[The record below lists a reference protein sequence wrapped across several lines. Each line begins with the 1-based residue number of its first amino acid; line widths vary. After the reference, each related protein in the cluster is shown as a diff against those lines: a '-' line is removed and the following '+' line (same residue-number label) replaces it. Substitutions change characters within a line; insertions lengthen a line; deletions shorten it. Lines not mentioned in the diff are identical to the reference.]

1 MRHQLDRCIVPLLL
15 TEHRKYLS
23 TNPCSLWSRIE
34 LLISRDSVVV
44 KVMYPEVEG
53 LFRGDVR
60 TIKLFAQLAQP
71 VHVPALEEIEKQFM
85 TEFDYFKE
93 SKQLAQVR
101 ENLMKAGMTG
111 EDSSDGSKLCAIPK
125 PYLDLC
131 TKRVLV
137 MEELKGDKLAVGL
150 RKDVQGHAA
159 RAGQTP
165 EEFLAERKAL
175 DEEAEAQGKSVQGPT
190 AQEFE
195 VYRSILNRQR
205 QLENAGAI
213 GAMIYNTTFG
223 WLPGKKKKQYK
234 GKDTLPINQ
243 AKLVDDLIYVH
254 GHEVSECRVHLSDR
268 CDPNDMTFQ

>member
-1 MRHQLDRCIVPLLL
+1 
-15 TEHRKYLS
+15 
-23 TNPCSLWSRIE
+23 
-34 LLISRDSVVV
+34 
-44 KVMYPEVEG
+44 MYPEVEG

-60 TIKLFAQLAQP
+60 TIKLFAQVAQP

-85 TEFDYFKE
+85 TEFDYIKE

-111 EDSSDGSKLCAIPK
+111 EDSKDGSKLCAVPK
-125 PYLDLC
+125 PYLNLC

-150 RKDVQGHAA
+150 RKDVEGHAA

-175 DEEAEAQGKSVQGPT
+175 DEQAEAQGKAPQGPS

-195 VYRSILNRQR
+195 MYRSILNRQR
-205 QLENAGAI
+205 QLENAAN
-213 GAMIYNTTFG
+213 MLYNVSVG
-223 WLPGKKKKQYK
+223 WLPGKNKKPYK
-234 GKDTLPINQ
+234 GKHVLPINQ
-243 AKLVDDLIYVH
+243 AKMVDDLIYVH
-254 GHEVSECRVHLSDR
+254 GHEVSFVYRHA
-268 CDPNDMTFQ
+268 